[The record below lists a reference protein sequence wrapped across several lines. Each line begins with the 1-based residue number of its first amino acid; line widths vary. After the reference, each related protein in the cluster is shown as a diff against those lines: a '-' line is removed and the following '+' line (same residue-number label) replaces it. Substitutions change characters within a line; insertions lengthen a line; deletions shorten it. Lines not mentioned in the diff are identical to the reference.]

1 MDELKMREMGWEL
14 LELMMDLHLCLVFQ
28 LEKARQRKCL
38 V

>member
-14 LELMMDLHLCLVFQ
+14 LELIMDLHLCSRWRRPGMQ
-28 LEKARQRKCL
+28 WKCL

>member
-14 LELMMDLHLCLVFQ
+14 LELMMDLCLVFQ
-28 LEKARQRKCL
+28 LEKDRQRKCL